1 MGNDRIIHG
10 IHSECGG
17 LASVPRMLR
26 DHTYECHD
34 GSKALGSMLLMY
46 YVLASTWTSAKR
58 SINL

>member
-10 IHSECGG
+10 IQSECGG

-46 YVLASTWTSAKR
+46 
-58 SINL
+58 